1 MENISFVNVISD
13 NTKHR
18 LVKLHYENSSG
29 GKGVTIFEYSENGI
43 MNKVKWKLLDES
55 RNSSNFYE
63 YDEDGNLIKK
73 YREVSDG
80 ITSTQLYE
88 YDKNEN
94 LINEY
99 FQRSDGISSIT
110 KYEYDENE
118 NLINEYFQRS
128 DGISSITKYE
138 YGENRNLIKANC
150 EGLNGWF
157 YGVIN
162 YSNDENGN
170 KLKADIIQK
179 NEKTGTIDYSCNEN
193 GNLIGEY
200 WDLSGKWNKTFIYE
214 YGEVIN
220 IQ

>member
-110 KYEYDENE
+110 KYEY
-118 NLINEYFQRS
+118 
-128 DGISSITKYE
+128 
-138 YGENRNLIKANC
+138 GENRNLIKANC

-157 YGVIN
+157 YGVIT

>member
-110 KYEYDENE
+110 KYEYDEN
-118 NLINEYFQRS
+118 
-128 DGISSITKYE
+128 
-138 YGENRNLIKANC
+138 RNLIKANC

-214 YGEVIN
+214 YK
-220 IQ
+220 